1 MRVLLVED
9 DEMIGHSLRDALSAQ
24 GWSVDWVKDG
34 LLAQSAWADG
44 DYACVL
50 LDLGL
55 PKRDGVEVL
64 RHARSRGDAT
74 PVLVLT
80 ARDGVDDRV
89 EGLDL
94 GADDYL
100 LKPYEMRELLARM
113 RAVIRRRDGSAHST
127 IGNAMVQLDLTTREV
142 LVEGERSQLS
152 AREFAL
158 LHALLER
165 PRCHP
170 VARTAGES
178 HLWLGR
184 RGEQQRGRCPDPRHA
199 SQAGT
204 GHHPQRARPGLARG
218 RRRRGSGTMKWHVFP
233 NGPMCSIRRAM
244 MLWLVPLFL
253 AVGTMAAVISY
264 WSFSRMVNT
273 FMDEQMQQLATALVD
288 NQTIQPMPL
297 DAERVL
303 KWGAYVVQ
311 TYDPSGAKKVT
322 SWPDLTLGLQST
334 AGFHDVEHEG
344 RGWRVYTLPAYQSGS
359 HAVQVLQSDGFR
371 AKLAAER
378 AGAAV
383 APILLLL
390 PLSMFALWVV
400 ARAMSRALQDIARQA
415 AGQDEHTISELAV
428 KNIPSEIAPM
438 VSSFNSLLRRLR
450 DAFATQRRF
459 VQDAAHELRTPIA
472 AIGLQMENMR
482 HDMNCP
488 AAEDRFA
495 QLESGV
501 RRAQRLV
508 DQLLRLSRQEAAGA
522 DGPAIVDLRT
532 QLRESMNTLIGLADQ
547 RNIDLGFV
555 GTDGGQHADHDALRF
570 G

>member
-1 MRVLLVED
+1 
-9 DEMIGHSLRDALSAQ
+9 
-24 GWSVDWVKDG
+24 
-34 LLAQSAWADG
+34 
-44 DYACVL
+44 
-50 LDLGL
+50 
-55 PKRDGVEVL
+55 
-64 RHARSRGDAT
+64 
-74 PVLVLT
+74 
-80 ARDGVDDRV
+80 
-89 EGLDL
+89 
-94 GADDYL
+94 
-100 LKPYEMRELLARM
+100 
-113 RAVIRRRDGSAHST
+113 
-127 IGNAMVQLDLTTREV
+127 
-142 LVEGERSQLS
+142 
-152 AREFAL
+152 
-158 LHALLER
+158 
-165 PRCHP
+165 
-170 VARTAGES
+170 
-178 HLWLGR
+178 
-184 RGEQQRGRCPDPRHA
+184 
-199 SQAGT
+199 
-204 GHHPQRARPGLARG
+204 
-218 RRRRGSGTMKWHVFP
+218 MKLNVFP
-233 NGPMCSIRRAM
+233 SGPMCSIRRAM

-273 FMDEQMQQLATALVD
+273 FMDEQMQQLATALAD
-288 NQTIQPMPL
+288 NQALQPMPL
-297 DAERVL
+297 DAERVF

-311 TYDPSGAKKVT
+311 TYDAGGVREVT
-322 SWPDLTLGLQST
+322 SWPNLSLGLQPT
-334 AGFHDVEHEG
+334 AGFHDVEHDG
-344 RGWRVYTLPAYQSGS
+344 RVWRVYTLPAYQQGS

-400 ARAMSRALQDIARQA
+400 ARAMSRALHDIARQA
-415 AGQDEHTISELAV
+415 AQQDEHTISELSV
-428 KNIPSEIAPM
+428 RNIPSEIAPM

-482 HDMNCP
+482 HDMSCP

-522 DGPAIVDLRT
+522 DGPAIVDLRM
-532 QLRESMNTLIGLADQ
+532 QLRDSMSTLIGLADQ

-555 GTDGGQHADHDALRF
+555 GSDTAGGTPITMHCASGDLRSLLDNLIENALRYTPEGGVVDVRLLQEQGRVAVEVVDTGPGIPQELLPRVF
-570 G
+570 DRFFRVPGNGSNGSGLGLAIAKASAQRAGLLLTLRNREDRSGLIARIEPAA

>member
-1 MRVLLVED
+1 
-9 DEMIGHSLRDALSAQ
+9 
-24 GWSVDWVKDG
+24 
-34 LLAQSAWADG
+34 
-44 DYACVL
+44 
-50 LDLGL
+50 
-55 PKRDGVEVL
+55 
-64 RHARSRGDAT
+64 
-74 PVLVLT
+74 
-80 ARDGVDDRV
+80 
-89 EGLDL
+89 
-94 GADDYL
+94 
-100 LKPYEMRELLARM
+100 
-113 RAVIRRRDGSAHST
+113 
-127 IGNAMVQLDLTTREV
+127 
-142 LVEGERSQLS
+142 
-152 AREFAL
+152 
-158 LHALLER
+158 
-165 PRCHP
+165 
-170 VARTAGES
+170 
-178 HLWLGR
+178 
-184 RGEQQRGRCPDPRHA
+184 
-199 SQAGT
+199 
-204 GHHPQRARPGLARG
+204 
-218 RRRRGSGTMKWHVFP
+218 MKWHVFP
-233 NGPMCSIRRAM
+233 SGPMCSIRRAM

-311 TYDPSGAKKVT
+311 TYDPGGAKKVT
-322 SWPDLTLGLQST
+322 SWSDLTLGLQST
-334 AGFHDVEHEG
+334 AGFHDVEHDG
-344 RGWRVYTLPAYQSGS
+344 RVWRVYTLPAYQSGS

-378 AGAAV
+378 AGVAV

-415 AGQDEHTISELAV
+415 AGQDEHTISELSV

-488 AAEDRFA
+488 AAENRFA

-555 GTDGGQHADHDALRF
+555 GADSGSTPITMHCASGDLRSLLDNLIENALRYTPEGGVVDVRLLQEQGRVAVEVVDTGPGIPQELLPRVF
-570 G
+570 DRFFRVPGNGANGSGLGLAIAKASAQRAGLLLTLRNREDRSGLIARIEPAA